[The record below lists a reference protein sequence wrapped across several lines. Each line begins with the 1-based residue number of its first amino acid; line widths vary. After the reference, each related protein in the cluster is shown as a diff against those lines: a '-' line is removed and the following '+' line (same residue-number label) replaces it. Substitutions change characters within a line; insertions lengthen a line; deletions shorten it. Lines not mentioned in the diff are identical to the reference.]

1 GGVHDRLRGAGG
13 GDVRAAVPGG
23 DVDSQAHFP
32 RGPAFV
38 DSRAAAAPRPDGAG
52 GPRPC
57 AAPPAL
63 RGGGAGR
70 RGRVG
75 GAAGRGGGGSEV
87 VALRGLVVLVVVAG
101 GLGGFQPR
109 DLRDRDVPP
118 AVSGR
123 VGAVQVG
130 VDHDRGG
137 LGRAL
142 GAPVGGPEGF
152 GV

>member
-1 GGVHDRLRGAGG
+1 GG
-13 GDVRAAVPGG
+13 
-23 DVDSQAHFP
+23 
-32 RGPAFV
+32 
-38 DSRAAAAPRPDGAG
+38 
-52 GPRPC
+52 
-57 AAPPAL
+57 
-63 RGGGAGR
+63 
-70 RGRVG
+70 RGRLGQVG
-75 GAAGRGGGGSEV
+75 RPTGRGVVGSEV
-87 VALRGLVVLVVVAG
+87 VALRGLLVLVVVAG

-152 GV
+152 GVGDLLDLDAVGADVGRDVQRDQLSVQQAGVL